1 MEETEKKR
9 DREKGGKRET
19 EETEDKE
26 EKTVKDRNRVSMTE
40 EAIY

>member
-19 EETEDKE
+19 EETR
-26 EKTVKDRNRVSMTE
+26 KTKKRKH
-40 EAIY
+40 